1 MVHLISMFQWKRFVT
16 GCEIDMF
23 VNGLE
28 NLILHVMFHEESM
41 HMRQP
46 VIENNAQTLNSERES
61 PFQA

>member
-1 MVHLISMFQWKRFVT
+1 
-16 GCEIDMF
+16 MF

-61 PFQA
+61 PFQAYSGIMMHTKQRLFP